1 MLKEISAFTGLEEW
15 LVSKM
20 GRSLK
25 SGFFEYPAEAYPES
39 LLAYRI
45 GKMSMLRTIEKLSD
59 EVRSITNSLS
69 EDELFSIFGSYEL
82 SRATLPHGVSVFGP
96 NFYYFGDAGT
106 FKPCEKE
113 IAVLLSKE
121 EVFRMADS
129 EIFWHCDWKRSSANF
144 GIIENNKLVALTT
157 VWPLGGP
164 VYEIGIDVAPKLGLS
179 GLGRIVMSAACRWI
193 LDREGL
199 ILARSAQ
206 WNIPSVRLLRSIGLR
221 YTLSD
226 LTGNRGPFKVPPQPL
241 GKPLPGD
248 GKILDLY
255 PIWAQNRDIIRVG

>member
-1 MLKEISAFTGLEEW
+1 MLKEISAFIGLEEW
-15 LVSKM
+15 LISKM

-25 SGFFEYPAEAYPES
+25 SGFFECPEEAYPES

-45 GKMSMLRTIEKLSD
+45 GKMSMFRTTERLSG
-59 EVRSITNSLS
+59 EVRGITNDLS

-82 SRATLPHGVSVFGP
+82 SRVTLPHGVSVFGP

-106 FKPCEKE
+106 FKPCGKD
-113 IAVLLSKE
+113 IAVSLSKE
-121 EVFRMADS
+121 EVIRTVDS
-129 EIFWHCDWKRSSANF
+129 KIFWHCDWVRSSANF
-144 GIIENNKLVALTT
+144 GIIENDKLVALTT
-157 VWPLGGP
+157 VWPLGGK
-164 VYEIGIDVAPKLGLS
+164 VYEIGVDVAPGLGLS

-199 ILARSAQ
+199 ILARSSQ

-226 LTGNRGPFKVPPQPL
+226 LIGNRGQFKVPPQPL
-241 GKPLPGD
+241 GNPLPG
-248 GKILDLY
+248 GGEIRDLY
-255 PIWAQNRDIIRVG
+255 PVWAQNRDILRIR